1 MSTVTRSV
9 LVERGPVSLGCGTL
23 ILIALIVL
31 FFSRHES
38 DDTGDLKREIQRLQ
52 SQVGVLQN
60 SIKDQDSKLTRI
72 EQELRRR
79 DSNNKPP
86 LQPEAPAKE

>member
-1 MSTVTRSV
+1 MSTVSRYA

-31 FFSRHES
+31 FFSRHDS
-38 DDTGDLKREIQRLQ
+38 DYNPQLETEIKRLQ
-52 SQVGVLQN
+52 TQVSALQK
-60 SIKDQDSKLTRI
+60 SIDDQDSKLTRI
-72 EQELRRR
+72 EQEIRRR
-79 DSNNKPP
+79 DSNNRPP